1 MKRRSA
7 VAPMR
12 ERILDEVERL
22 IACKG
27 VYGFRLRDVAE
38 PLGVQVPAIYK
49 HYKSRDDVL
58 VVVSRRFIALL
69 AEQFQAP
76 TELAPRAALRFA
88 AQPLRGT
95 QNTPS
100 RLHTFGVG
108 GFRDAGRRYGL
119 REAGLHACAPARA
132 AQRWLWDLA
141 SRWLAIRR

>member
-1 MKRRSA
+1 
-7 VAPMR
+7 MR

-88 AQPLRGT
+88 LNRFVELKIHHPAYTRLALVDFA
-95 QNTPS
+95 TP
-100 RLHTFGVG
+100 G
-108 GFRDAGRRYGL
+108 GGMDYVK
-119 REAGLHACAPARA
+119 
-132 AQRWLWDLA
+132 LA
-141 SRWLAIRR
+141 SMHARLRALRSAGFGTSPAAGSRSDASEYARDP